1 MSSRRSSPITRS
13 EPPVERADACLQLA
27 SAQRATWLFDRQS
40 PGGTA
45 WSVAR
50 AVSLPG
56 ADSAEVAGA
65 VLSVVAERPS
75 LALACSAEDGQP
87 VPVRAAPLHLRHV
100 AASPHPQ
107 LLADLADHP
116 FDLQTG
122 PLTRAVVFDGALLL
136 VASSLVADSD
146 SLGLLIED
154 VQRVLGGGAPHPVEA
169 PPADHGPP
177 PSRLIDLSTERPKM
191 ASHTGRRFVRRL
203 SPVQLLAADALADR
217 LGTARANVFLGA
229 YAWLLHR
236 LTGRDDVLI
245 HVVTRR
251 ADAGNAVGPFSPT
264 LPMRLSFAS
273 PRSMLQLVAS
283 IGGVRSGASDG
294 AGRAGDMPPE
304 GTFAA
309 VTAVD
314 AIFEDGDDGL
324 PGMPVL
330 CGRGSARSD
339 IALVALPGGVGWE
352 HGPAFNDSSADEF
365 ADEFERILM
374 AGLAQPD
381 AMLARADPS
390 LVLSPGAP
398 ARS

>member
-1 MSSRRSSPITRS
+1 M
-13 EPPVERADACLQLA
+13 
-27 SAQRATWLFDRQS
+27 
-40 PGGTA
+40 
-45 WSVAR
+45 AR
-50 AVSLPG
+50 AVALPG

-75 LALACSAEDGQP
+75 LALACSAENGQP
-87 VPVRAAPLHLRHV
+87 VAVRAAPLHLRHI
-100 AASPHPQ
+100 AASPHPR

-154 VQRVLGGGAPHPVEA
+154 VQRVLGGGVPHPVEA

-177 PSRLIDLSTERPKM
+177 PSRLIDLTMARPKL
-191 ASHTGRRFVRRL
+191 ASHTGRRFVRSL
-203 SPVQLLAADALADR
+203 SPTQLRAADSLADR
-217 LGTARANVFLGA
+217 LGTARANVFLAA
-229 YAWLLHR
+229 YALLLHR
-236 LTGRDDVLI
+236 MTGRDDVLI

-264 LPMRLSFAS
+264 LPMWLSFAS
-273 PRSMLQLVAS
+273 PGSMLQLVAS
-283 IGGVRSGASDG
+283 IGGVRSGASDEAGG
-294 AGRAGDMPPE
+294 AGDQPPE
-304 GTFAA
+304 GTGAA

-352 HGPAFNDSSADEF
+352 HGPAFSDSSADEF
-365 ADEFERILM
+365 ADEFERILTS
-374 AGLAQPD
+374 GLAQPD
-381 AMLARADPS
+381 AMLARPDPS
-390 LVLSPGAP
+390 FVLSPGVP
-398 ARS
+398 ASS